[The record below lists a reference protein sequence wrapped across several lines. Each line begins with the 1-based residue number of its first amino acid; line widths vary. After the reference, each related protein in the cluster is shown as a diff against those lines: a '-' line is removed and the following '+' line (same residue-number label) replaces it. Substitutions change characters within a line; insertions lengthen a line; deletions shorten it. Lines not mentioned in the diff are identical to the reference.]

1 MHGDLKPA
9 ALVDESD
16 TPARTKCEH
25 ALNRRYGGFRRQLID
40 GFSHDIRTPL
50 TVINEYLKLL
60 SEDSDIPQPD
70 ERRQIIN
77 VIADRVD
84 DVNYAF
90 GDLLDTLKLEAGTLG
105 ACRQACRLA
114 DIVASIRPSLERK
127 AALRN
132 GKLAFTIVADLPEV
146 FCDKEQIGRVLH
158 HVAGRA
164 MKYSRP
170 GDTTQVWTVSNS
182 CQNEVRV
189 GVTSLGEKGRSEMMA
204 AVREGEEG
212 AVSPKHGATNFG
224 EKLRVVRAIL
234 RRNLSELV
242 SESLSETDCWFSLP
256 TAEPS
261 EIVARYLKQRL
272 GRLRSDLTVW
282 IAQIHCPEPIDRRL
296 EKEIQ
301 SLLGLFIRP
310 TDLLLKIDQR
320 DWLLARC
327 RKCAA
332 LPEFGRRL
340 ETLRLAVNLKRTGQ
354 RLPAF
359 CLKPFGA
366 CRSRDSI
373 RATLEM
379 LEPLLE
385 HKQAAVSQD
394 ASSPAATEPDPRST

>member
-9 ALVDESD
+9 ALVDEPAI
-16 TPARTKCEH
+16 PARTKGAH
-25 ALNRRYGGFRRQLID
+25 AQNRRYCGFRRQLID
-40 GFSHDIRTPL
+40 GFSHDVRTPL

-70 ERRQIIN
+70 ERRQIVN

-84 DVNYAF
+84 DVNHAF
-90 GDLLDTLKLEAGTLG
+90 ADLLDTLKLEAGTLG

-132 GKLAFTIVADLPEV
+132 GKFAFTVAADLPEV

-158 HVAGRA
+158 HIAGRA

-170 GDTTQVWTVSNS
+170 GDTVDVWTGSTS
-182 CQNEVRV
+182 CRNEVRV
-189 GVTSLGEKGRSEMMA
+189 GVTSLGEKARSEMLT
-204 AVREGEEG
+204 AVREGEESVVNPKQG
-212 AVSPKHGATNFG
+212 AKNFG

-242 SESLSETDCWFSLP
+242 SDSLSETDCWFSLP

-261 EIVARYLKQRL
+261 EIVSRYLKQRL
-272 GRLRSDLTVW
+272 GRLRSELTVW
-282 IAQIHCPEPIDRRL
+282 IAIVHCPEPINRRL
-296 EKEIQ
+296 EKEMQ
-301 SLLGLFIRP
+301 SLLSLFIRP

-340 ETLRLAVNLKRTGQ
+340 EALRTAVNLKRSGQ

-359 CLKPFGA
+359 SLKPLGA
-366 CRSRDSI
+366 WRSRDSI

-385 HKQAAVSQD
+385 HKHAADSQD
-394 ASSPAATEPDPRST
+394 A